1 MRYYQPSEGHLDLC
15 LLAHR
20 LFRSR
25 PADLPAASLRL
36 AAAYYE
42 MLGQPEPVT
51 PAHPG
56 YYCAMH
62 ELSAWDHV
70 VVQQL
75 RPAAVKR
82 VRELRLGVCADR
94 ARSDAPSTLDERG
107 HARRR

>member
-15 LLAHR
+15 LLAQSA
-20 LFRSR
+20 LSTR

-36 AAAYYE
+36 ATAYYE
-42 MLGQPEPVT
+42 KLGQPKHVT

-62 ELSAWDHV
+62 ALSAWDRV

-75 RPAAVKR
+75 RPAVVKR
-82 VRELRLGVCADR
+82 VRELRLGYVPTEPAPMLR
-94 ARSDAPSTLDERG
+94 APG
-107 HARRR
+107 